1 MRILVVIHFFSNAI
15 KHSQAWTFYMIMCN
29 TMLSKDLNWKDS
41 SVGKMFALQ
50 PKKKKKKE
58 LGVSLRGEMRP
69 SIWAASLLQGTSMH
83 RYLH

>member
-50 PKKKKKKE
+50 P
-58 LGVSLRGEMRP
+58 GGQ
-69 SIWAASLLQGTSMH
+69 IFNH
-83 RYLH
+83 